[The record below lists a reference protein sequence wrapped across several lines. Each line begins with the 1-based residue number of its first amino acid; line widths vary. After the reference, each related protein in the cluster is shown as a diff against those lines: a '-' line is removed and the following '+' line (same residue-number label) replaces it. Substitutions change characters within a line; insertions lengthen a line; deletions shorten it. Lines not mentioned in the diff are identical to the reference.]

1 MLRYYLDTAANCAR
15 HIMTAMRPLSLRG
28 VATRSASMS
37 HLYNPYSRIPHHG
50 TVTQRPLAL
59 HQCMPYSV
67 ATPQPQPQ
75 PKGHPATDHT
85 PDQASDT
92 PADFATAKPFSAIPS
107 PKRIPLIGMS
117 RDFMKQSPT
126 ESVRNVRQR
135 VEELG
140 KIYREKLVPGLPEF
154 VFVLDPEDVAKV
166 FRADGRHPQ
175 RFPISEWTTVRK
187 ELNIPI
193 GLFLS

>member
-1 MLRYYLDTAANCAR
+1 MLRYLDTAASCAR
-15 HIMTAMRPLSLRG
+15 HIMSAMRPLSLRG
-28 VATRSASMS
+28 AATRSSSVS
-37 HLYNPYSRIPHHG
+37 HLYSPCSRIPHHG

-59 HQCMPYSV
+59 YQCMPYSA
-67 ATPQPQPQ
+67 ATPQPQS
-75 PKGHPATDHT
+75 KGHPATDHT
-85 PDQASDT
+85 PDEASDT
-92 PADFATAKPFSAIPS
+92 LTDFATAKPFSAIPS

-117 RDFMKQSPT
+117 RDFMKFSPAET
-126 ESVRNVRQR
+126 VRNVHQR

-140 KIYREKLVPGLPEF
+140 KIYREKVIPGLPEF

-166 FRADGRHPQ
+166 FRADGRHPR
-175 RFPISEWTTVRK
+175 RFPISEWTTVKK

>member
-1 MLRYYLDTAANCAR
+1 M
-15 HIMTAMRPLSLRG
+15 HPRPLSLG
-28 VATRSASMS
+28 AIRSSSIS
-37 HLYNPYSRIPHHG
+37 HLYSPCSGIVAHR
-50 TVTQRPLAL
+50 TAQRPGLSL
-59 HQCMPYSV
+59 QCMLYS

-75 PKGHPATDHT
+75 PNNEDHPT
-85 PDQASDT
+85 DQAPSPSDIT
-92 PADFATAKPFSAIPS
+92 VDFATAKPFSAIPS

-117 RDFMKQSPT
+117 RDFMKVSTSDLVQA
-126 ESVRNVRQR
+126 VYRR

-140 KIYREKLVPGLPEF
+140 KIYREKLFPGLPEF

-166 FRADGRHPQ
+166 FRADGRYPR
-175 RFPISEWTTVRK
+175 RFPLPEWIDVRK

>member
-1 MLRYYLDTAANCAR
+1 MS
-15 HIMTAMRPLSLRG
+15 AMRPLSLRG
-28 VATRSASMS
+28 VASRSASMS
-37 HLYNPYSRIPHHG
+37 HLYKSYSRIPYHG
-50 TVTQRPLAL
+50 TVTQRPLAH
-59 HQCMPYSV
+59 HQCMPYSA

-75 PKGHPATDHT
+75 PKSHPAADHT
-85 PDQASDT
+85 SDQASDT
-92 PADFATAKPFSAIPS
+92 PADFATAKPFSAIPT

-117 RDFMKQSPT
+117 RDFMKFSPAET
-126 ESVRNVRQR
+126 VRNVRQR